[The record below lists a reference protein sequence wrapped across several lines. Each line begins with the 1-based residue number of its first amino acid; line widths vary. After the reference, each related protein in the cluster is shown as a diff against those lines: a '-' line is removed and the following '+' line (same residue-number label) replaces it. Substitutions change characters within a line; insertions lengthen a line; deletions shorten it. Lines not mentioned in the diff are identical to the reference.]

1 MELTKYIHSC
11 VRLTDGDRGLVI
23 DPGGFSEV
31 PVALDGIHAALVTH
45 EHPDH
50 IDVEAITLAVNADPD
65 LRIWAPAPVAGML
78 AGLGD
83 RVTTVTP
90 GETFS
95 AGGLEV
101 RVFGGQHAQ
110 IHRSI
115 PVVANLGYLVE
126 DAVYH
131 PGDSLDVPTAPVP
144 TLLLP
149 IHAPWSKTAEVLDF
163 LIAVRPRQA
172 YAIHDALLSEVGLG
186 LVAGLLDRI
195 AAPYGPTYRRLVSG
209 ESVEV

>member
-11 VRLTDGDRGLVI
+11 VRITDGDRGLVI

-50 IDVEAITLAVNADPD
+50 IDVEAVTEAADSDPD
-65 LRIWAPAPVAGML
+65 LRIWAPASVAGML

-131 PGDSLDVPTAPVP
+131 PGDSLDVPTAPVS

-149 IHAPWSKTAEVLDF
+149 LHAPWSKTAEVLDF
-163 LIAVRPRQA
+163 LIAVRPQQA

-186 LVAGLLDRI
+186 LVNGLLDRI
-195 AAPYGPTYRRLVSG
+195 ATPYGPTYRRLVSG